1 MQNPSWDASKL
12 DNIRKLKK
20 IKITAHHTFKIHK
33 IKKCSMKLEIKKS
46 NGKSIASLHT
56 FGATTKIDRENLYAL

>member
-20 IKITAHHTFKIHK
+20 KITAHHTFKIHK
-33 IKKCSMKLEIKKS
+33 IKKCNMKLEIKKS
-46 NGKSIASLHT
+46 NGKSIACLHT
-56 FGATTKIDRENLYAL
+56 FGATTKIDKENLYAL